1 VAKTVARNDETSGDD
16 RAAFA
21 WWREFADELAD
32 EGSLA
37 RGLVYAL
44 DGRVDQLE
52 IADGSLAA
60 VVRGSH
66 PYRVSL
72 SGSRSAPRWSCDCP
86 VGVERM
92 FCKHCVAVAL
102 VATAEDSEPPARVPA
117 EIDAVRAYLMSL
129 DQARLVD
136 LVVEQT
142 GRDDAF
148 RERLAVRAA
157 AAAGATID
165 VRERRQRLKRAF
177 GTGRFVDYRHA
188 PDWAFGVNEALD
200 ELEELLD
207 AGFAIE
213 VVELVEYA
221 HIRAEQAIQHIDDS
235 DGCITA
241 ISTRLGDVH
250 VRACTDARMDPV
262 ALARRLVKLELAGE
276 LDTFHR
282 AALGYARA
290 LGPDGIDE
298 YRRLIEPRFA
308 ALAPGEDWSHER
320 FRVRHARVG
329 VALAARDPDELIA
342 VKANDLRLPDD
353 YAEIAG
359 LLAEMG
365 RIDDAIRWCEQGLT
379 DHADRTW
386 QLAPLRELLAQ
397 LHRDRGDTEAALE
410 VFRIAFEE
418 RPSLDAYRRLVREAD
433 AAGEGERCR
442 VDALVSLQRTL
453 AAAEAAGSTAHA
465 QHLSATIIE
474 VLLFEGRVDD
484 AWRTATERDC
494 DQRLWMQLARAR
506 ESEHPEDAI
515 PIYERE
521 VEALIGKKNDGGYR
535 DAVKLMAHL
544 ESLHIRL
551 ESRDA
556 FASFVERIRATHLRK
571 TNLMR
576 RVDAKGW

>member
-1 VAKTVARNDETSGDD
+1 MVKKAARNDQVCGDD
-16 RAAFA
+16 GAAFD

-37 RGLVYAL
+37 RGVVYAL
-44 DGRVDQLE
+44 DGRVERLG
-52 IADGSLAA
+52 IADRSLTA
-60 VVRGSH
+60 VVHGSH
-66 PYRVSL
+66 PYRVTL
-72 SGSRSAPRWSCDCP
+72 SGSRDAPRWSCDCP

-102 VATAEDSEPPARVPA
+102 VAAGGDGEPVGRVP
-117 EIDAVRAYLMSL
+117 DAVDEVSAYLESL
-129 DQARLVD
+129 DRARLVE
-136 LVVEQT
+136 LVIEQA

-165 VRERRQRLKRAF
+165 VRDRRQRLKRAF
-177 GTGRFVDYRHA
+177 GSGRFVDYRHA

-207 AGFAIE
+207 AGFVIE

-221 HIRAEQAIQHIDDS
+221 HTRAEKAIQHIDDS
-235 DGCITA
+235 DGWITA
-241 ISTRLGDVH
+241 ISVRLGDLH
-250 VRACTDARMDPV
+250 VRACNEAQIDPV

-282 AALGYARA
+282 AALVYAGA
-290 LGPDGIDE
+290 LGPAGIDE
-298 YRRLIEPRFA
+298 YRRLLEPRFA

-320 FRVRHARVG
+320 FRIRNARVG

-359 LLAEMG
+359 LLAETG

-410 VFRIAFEE
+410 VFWIAFEH

-433 AAGEGERCR
+433 AAGDGERWR
-442 VDALVSLQRTL
+442 ADALVSLQRAL
-453 AAAEAAGSTAHA
+453 VGAEAAGSEAHV

-474 VLLFEGRVDD
+474 VLLFEGSVDA

-551 ESRDA
+551 ERRDA

>member
-1 VAKTVARNDETSGDD
+1 MRRAGRVTARSVWSECSVSIVLRPHSSRPAKTRN
-16 RAAFA
+16 
-21 WWREFADELAD
+21 LP
-32 EGSLA
+32 
-37 RGLVYAL
+37 VQ
-44 DGRVDQLE
+44 GRSSTRSVLTLE
-52 IADGSLAA
+52 
-60 VVRGSH
+60 
-66 PYRVSL
+66 
-72 SGSRSAPRWSCDCP
+72 
-86 VGVERM
+86 
-92 FCKHCVAVAL
+92 
-102 VATAEDSEPPARVPA
+102 
-117 EIDAVRAYLMSL
+117 SL
-129 DQARLVD
+129 DRARLVE
-136 LVVEQT
+136 LVIEQA

-148 RERLAVRAA
+148 RERRTVRAA

-165 VRERRQRLKRAF
+165 LREWRQRLKRAF
-177 GTGRFVDYRHA
+177 GTGRFIDYRHA

-207 AGFAIE
+207 AGFATE

-221 HIRAEQAIQHIDDS
+221 HTRAEKAIQHIDDS
-235 DGCITA
+235 DGWITA
-241 ISTRLGDVH
+241 ISARLGDLH
-250 VRACTDARMDPV
+250 VRACTQARIDPV

-282 AALGYARA
+282 AALVYARA

-298 YRRLIEPRFA
+298 YRRLLEPRFA
-308 ALAPGEDWSHER
+308 ALAPDDDWSHER
-320 FRVRHARVG
+320 FRVRNARVG

-359 LLAEMG
+359 LLAEAG
-365 RIDDAIRWCEQGLT
+365 RIDEAIRWCEQGLT

-397 LHRDRGDTEAALE
+397 LHRERGDTEAALD
-410 VFRIAFEE
+410 VFWVAFEY

-433 AAGEGERCR
+433 AAGDGERWR
-442 VDALVSLQRTL
+442 LDALVSLQRAL
-453 AAAEAAGSTAHA
+453 VGADAAGTPAHV

-494 DQRLWMQLARAR
+494 DQRLWMQLARAH

-515 PIYERE
+515 PVYARG

-535 DAVKLMAHL
+535 DAVKLMAHV
-544 ESLHIRL
+544 ESRHIRL
-551 ESRDA
+551 ERREG
-556 FASFVERIRATHLRK
+556 FAKFVEHVRSTHGRK